1 MPKHKDQ
8 RVGVF
13 VDVQNLYYS
22 AKQFYSAKVN
32 FAHILKM
39 AVSGRQLIR
48 AIAYVIK
55 ADVKE
60 ESNFF
65 EALEKIGYDVRSKD
79 LQTFY
84 TGAKKGDWDVG
95 IAMDIMRM
103 AAKLDVIV
111 LVSGD
116 GDFKDLLE
124 HVKALGCRAEVI
136 AFRKTSSSR
145 LLEEADEMTDLGKD
159 LNKALIKDQKYAR
172 KVGNNNR
179 SRAVPQTKS
188 QSRPPSRSR
197 PQSRSQSRPSR
208 PRPPRGRRPYQNQ
221 ESDSEASFLQRINM
235 DQPNLTGKETT
246 TKLVMP
252 KETKKVEKTKKITKT
267 VKKEEKRKP
276 VVKKKPVKKKPTKKT
291 SVVKK
296 VIKKVTKKK

>member
-1 MPKHKDQ
+1 
-8 RVGVF
+8 
-13 VDVQNLYYS
+13 
-22 AKQFYSAKVN
+22 
-32 FAHILKM
+32 
-39 AVSGRQLIR
+39 
-48 AIAYVIK
+48 
-55 ADVKE
+55 
-60 ESNFF
+60 
-65 EALEKIGYDVRSKD
+65 
-79 LQTFY
+79 
-84 TGAKKGDWDVG
+84 
-95 IAMDIMRM
+95 
-103 AAKLDVIV
+103 
-111 LVSGD
+111 
-116 GDFKDLLE
+116 
-124 HVKALGCRAEVI
+124 
-136 AFRKTSSSR
+136 
-145 LLEEADEMTDLGKD
+145 MTDLGKD